1 MAKLIIKR
9 TWHFISLKRA
19 FKVFIDGERVASVK
33 NADTIEIDVTPGTHI
48 VRTGINAFEGL
59 SPKLTINVIDG
70 QDQLITTAPN
80 NLMIVSILLSVIGGI
95 LLAAGFTIA
104 TELWFY
110 GAGILAIGLLLAI
123 KFAVKIKIEPVH
135 NSGPISHTE

>member
-9 TWHFISLKRA
+9 SWHFISLKRA

-33 NADTIEIDVTPGTHI
+33 NADTIELAVDPGEHV

-59 SPKLTINVIDG
+59 SPKRTIHLEADQSLTLV
-70 QDQLITTAPN
+70 TAPN
-80 NLMIVSILLSVIGGI
+80 NIMILSILLSVIGGI
-95 LLAAGFTIA
+95 LLAAGFTVA

-110 GAGILAIGLLLAI
+110 GVGILAVGLLLAI
-123 KFAVKIKIEPVH
+123 KFAIKLDVVPE
-135 NSGPISHTE
+135 HTTTD